1 MDILRRN
8 TDYALRAIAHL
19 ANHWKEGPVSTRD
32 LANDEDITYQLAC
45 KIMQKLGK
53 AKLVASCMGP
63 KGGFTLNG
71 DPSEISLLDVII
83 AMQGPVRLNR
93 CLISDEVCTKVCV
106 KQPGCPVNA
115 KLSQLQGNMN
125 DYLSSVT
132 LDQLLEPQKKGKR
145 KVKK

>member
-8 TDYALRAIAHL
+8 TDYALRAMAHL
-19 ANHWKEGPVSTRD
+19 AGHYKQGPVSTRD
-32 LANDEDITYQLAC
+32 LADAEDITYQLAC

-53 AKLVASCMGP
+53 AKLVESSMGP

-71 DPSEISLLDVII
+71 DPSETNLLDVII

-93 CLISDEVCTKVCV
+93 CLTSDEICTKVCV
-106 KQPGCPVNA
+106 RQPSCQVNA
-115 KLSQLQGNMN
+115 KLAQLQGNMN

-132 LDQLLEPQKKGKR
+132 LDQLLEPQNKPKR